1 MKRTFFLAG
10 LALLVVAACNK
21 TPENEQPVDFS
32 KYSLRVEP
40 VITRVT
46 ETDFESGDAIGLC
59 VERSGNVYAA
69 NEQLT
74 YDGSAFSGKLNW
86 YEKGDEECTLKA
98 YYPYKE
104 GETLPTRF
112 SVQADQSKGTA
123 LSDFVSAV
131 KEHVLPSANAVPMV
145 FKHQMSRLI
154 LTVKNNS
161 GSDIDNIRLEEILIV
176 TNVGEDLTVK
186 VDENAKWQPIT
197 PYLKDDK
204 YYAIVPGQTVA
215 PIVAVTIG
223 EKKLSQQ
230 LAEVTLEPG
239 KQYSVSIVVNKD
251 ELKVV
256 LAGDIE
262 NWTDGGELIGGP
274 EFHEYLEDGY
284 FTYDNTRYSV
294 AKMKDGKWWMTQ
306 NMRYVPEG
314 IEVSD
319 DLTKVTAGV
328 FYPLVL
334 KEDLSAAEFSRDIT
348 VINARGYL
356 YQAEV
361 ALGLKVGDLTTLAA
375 AQALEG
381 TQGLCPKGWHVPT
394 TADILALVGKGAQLT
409 TNPDAPY
416 YNGADG
422 SIALLN
428 ADGFNMEAYGAI
440 TIQDNTKTT
449 GTFMGRMANYDHL
462 TSGMFCGSSVGVNT
476 NGTPSVTYN
485 TAGDET
491 SGIKN
496 IQFNGLMPMTN
507 KASADQYTCNG
518 TKVSYRIAAPLRCV
532 RND

>member
-1 MKRTFFLAG
+1 MKKVVILAAG
-10 LALLVVAACNK
+10 LLVLAACAK
-21 TPENEQPVDFS
+21 KEEPV
-32 KYSLRVEP
+32 VEP
-40 VITRVT
+40 FNVRISPVLTKVA
-46 ETDFESGDAIGLC
+46 ETTFDTGDAIG
-59 VERSGNVYAA
+59 VNISRGATAYATNA
-69 NEQLT
+69 KLT
-74 YDGSAFSGKLNW
+74 YDGSEFSGSLQW
-86 YEKGDEECTLKA
+86 YAEGADQATVWA
-98 YYPYKE
+98 YYPYS
-104 GETLPTRF
+104 ETLPTSF
-112 SVQADQSKGTA
+112 TVQADQSTGTSA
-123 LSDFVSAV
+123 SDFVAGV
-131 KEHVLPSANAVPMV
+131 KEGVIPSAHAITVPFQHKLTRIVLNVTNNAEGEPTAI
-145 FKHQMSRLI
+145 KLKGGK
-154 LTVKNNS
+154 LTVNVA
-161 GSDIDNIRLEEILIV
+161 SDFSVSVDETAAAGTITALKKSSTQYVLIV
-176 TNVGEDLTVK
+176 
-186 VDENAKWQPIT
+186 P
-197 PYLKDDK
+197 P
-204 YYAIVPGQTVA
+204 QTVSFIA
-215 PIVAVTIG
+215 TVITAGGNELT
-223 EKKLSQQ
+223 Q
-230 LAEVTLEPG
+230 LLQEATLAPG
-239 KQYSVSIVVNKD
+239 KQYSINMIVNPAD
-251 ELKVV
+251 LKV
-256 LAGDIE
+256 AFSGDIVDWE
-262 NWTDGGELIGGP
+262 DGGELGS
-274 EFHEYLEDGY
+274 
-284 FTYDNTRYSV
+284 DNTLVEKLSEGYILYHEDKYTV

-348 VINARGYL
+348 VIKSRGYL

>member
-1 MKRTFFLAG
+1 MKKVVILAAG
-10 LALLVVAACNK
+10 LLVLAACAK
-21 TPENEQPVDFS
+21 KEEPV
-32 KYSLRVEP
+32 VEP
-40 VITRVT
+40 FNVRISPVLTKVA
-46 ETDFESGDAIGLC
+46 ETTFDTGDAIG
-59 VERSGNVYAA
+59 VNISRGATAYATNA
-69 NEQLT
+69 KLT
-74 YDGSAFSGKLNW
+74 YDGSEFSGSLQW
-86 YEKGDEECTLKA
+86 YAEGADQATVWA
-98 YYPYKE
+98 YYPYS
-104 GETLPTRF
+104 ETLPTSF
-112 SVQADQSKGTA
+112 TVQADQSTGTSA
-123 LSDFVSAV
+123 SDFVAGV
-131 KEHVLPSANAVPMV
+131 KEGVIPSAHAITIP
-145 FKHQMSRLI
+145 FQHK
-154 LTVKNNS
+154 LTRIVLN
-161 GSDIDNIRLEEILIV
+161 V
-176 TNVGEDLTVK
+176 TNNAEGEPAAIKLKGGKLTVK
-186 VDENAKWQPIT
+186 VASDFSVSVDETAAAGTIT
-197 PYLKDDK
+197 ALKK
-204 YYAIVPGQTVA
+204 SATQYVLVVPPQTVSFIA
-215 PIVAVTIG
+215 TVVTAG
-223 EKKLSQQ
+223 GNELTQ
-230 LAEVTLEPG
+230 LLQEATLAPG
-239 KQYSVSIVVNKD
+239 KQYSINMIVNPAD
-251 ELKVV
+251 LKV
-256 LAGDIE
+256 AFSGDIVDWE
-262 NWTDGGELIGGP
+262 DGGELGS
-274 EFHEYLEDGY
+274 
-284 FTYDNTRYSV
+284 DNTLVEKLSEGYILYHEDKYTV

-440 TIQDNTKTT
+440 TIQDNTKTA

>member
-1 MKRTFFLAG
+1 MKKALILAAG
-10 LALLVVAACNK
+10 LLVLAACEK
-21 TPENEQPVDFS
+21 KEEPV
-32 KYSLRVEP
+32 VEP
-40 VITRVT
+40 FNVRISPVLTKVA
-46 ETDFESGDAIGLC
+46 ETTFDNGDAIG
-59 VERSGNVYAA
+59 VNISRGATAYATNA
-69 NEQLT
+69 KLT
-74 YDGSAFSGKLNW
+74 YDGSEFSGSLQW
-86 YEKGDEECTLKA
+86 YAEGTDQATVWA
-98 YYPYKE
+98 YYPYS
-104 GETLPTRF
+104 ETLPTSF
-112 SVQADQSKGTA
+112 SVQADQSNGTSA
-123 LSDFVSAV
+123 SDFVAGI
-131 KEHVLPSANAVPMV
+131 KEGVIPSAHAITIPFQHKLTRIVLNVTNNAEGEPTAI
-145 FKHQMSRLI
+145 KLKGGK
-154 LTVKNNS
+154 LTVNVA
-161 GSDIDNIRLEEILIV
+161 SDFSVSVDETAAAGTITAFKKSATQYVLIV
-176 TNVGEDLTVK
+176 
-186 VDENAKWQPIT
+186 P
-197 PYLKDDK
+197 P
-204 YYAIVPGQTVA
+204 QTVSF
-215 PIVAVTIG
+215 VATVITAG
-223 EKKLSQQ
+223 GNELSQLLQ
-230 LAEVTLEPG
+230 EATLAPG
-239 KQYSVSIVVNKD
+239 KQYSISMIVNPAD
-251 ELKVV
+251 LKV
-256 LAGDIE
+256 AFSGDILDWE
-262 NWTDGGELIGGP
+262 DGGELGA
-274 EFHEYLEDGY
+274 
-284 FTYDNTRYSV
+284 DNTLVEKLSEGYILYHEDKYTV

-348 VINARGYL
+348 VINSRGYL

-440 TIQDNTKTT
+440 TIQDNTKTA

>member
-1 MKRTFFLAG
+1 MKKAVILA
-10 LALLVVAACNK
+10 ASLLVLAACGK
-21 TPENEQPVDFS
+21 KE
-32 KYSLRVEP
+32 EP
-40 VITRVT
+40 VVELFNVRISPVLTKVA
-46 ETDFESGDAIGLC
+46 ETTFESGDAIG
-59 VERSGNVYAA
+59 VNISRGAAAYATNA
-69 NEQLT
+69 KLT
-74 YDGSAFSGKLNW
+74 YDGAEFSGDLQW
-86 YEKGDEECTLKA
+86 YAEGADQATVWA
-98 YYPYKE
+98 YYPYS
-104 GETLPTRF
+104 ETLPTSF
-112 SVQADQSKGTA
+112 TVQADQSTGTSA
-123 LSDFVSAV
+123 SDFVAGV
-131 KEHVLPSANAVPMV
+131 KEGVIPSAHAITVPFQHKLTRIVLNVTNNAEGEPTAI
-145 FKHQMSRLI
+145 KLKGGK
-154 LTVKNNS
+154 LTVNVA
-161 GSDIDNIRLEEILIV
+161 SDFSVSVDETAAAGTITALKKSSTQYVLIV
-176 TNVGEDLTVK
+176 
-186 VDENAKWQPIT
+186 P
-197 PYLKDDK
+197 P
-204 YYAIVPGQTVA
+204 QTVSFIA
-215 PIVAVTIG
+215 TVITAGGNELT
-223 EKKLSQQ
+223 Q
-230 LAEVTLEPG
+230 LLQEATLAPG
-239 KQYSVSIVVNKD
+239 KQYSINMIVNPAD
-251 ELKVV
+251 LKV
-256 LAGDIE
+256 AFSGDIVDWE
-262 NWTDGGELIGGP
+262 DGGELGS
-274 EFHEYLEDGY
+274 
-284 FTYDNTRYSV
+284 DNTLVEKLSEGYILYHEDKYTV

-440 TIQDNTKTT
+440 TIQDNTKTA